1 MGRKKIKI
9 ERIVDERNRQVTF
22 TKRKNG
28 LMKKAMELSV
38 LCDCDIALVI
48 YNSNE
53 KLYQYSSGDIED
65 VLRRFHT
72 ECAEAHEARNN
83 QDLFDQHFSTQKGA
97 SARERAQASTSRSM
111 WRKVKSESCFEDE
124 DKFEDEEDFEDDDED
139 EGEGEGEE
147 FEDAK
152 GTTRSDKA
160 KGKEPIEP
168 VFSRKGRLGPSPA
181 PVSKSA
187 MFRAHARVKRERAS
201 AKQSSRAQRS
211 GHGKGSSASEPGRAS
226 RRSGARRENGGY
238 GVDDGQMD
246 IDDQYGGAASRVQR
260 AIIRPYDDDDDD
272 DADADANRYIFEDVA
287 LLVDENDDPLI
298 IPPEGLEL
306 LSPSFKWL
314 GSPTARDVGGARASL
329 SSFETRS
336 SEFARENNLS
346 IEIPIADEPRDRGVA
361 GDGATV
367 APRGDANGPSPGPL
381 TALLHSHVAGEQIF
395 GADADNDVGREYASF
410 LASSPSAPPP
420 PRS

>member
-124 DKFEDEEDFEDDDED
+124 DEFEDEEDFEDDDED
-139 EGEGEGEE
+139 EGEGEGERGL
-147 FEDAK
+147 K
-152 GTTRSDKA
+152 TRKA
-160 KGKEPIEP
+160 RRDRIKRKGK
-168 VFSRKGRLGPSPA
+168 SPLS
-181 PVSKSA
+181 P
-187 MFRAHARVKRERAS
+187 FPRVK
-201 AKQSSRAQRS
+201 
-211 GHGKGSSASEPGRAS
+211 
-226 RRSGARRENGGY
+226 
-238 GVDDGQMD
+238 VD
-246 IDDQYGGAASRVQR
+246 
-260 AIIRPYDDDDDD
+260 
-272 DADADANRYIFEDVA
+272 
-287 LLVDENDDPLI
+287 
-298 IPPEGLEL
+298 
-306 LSPSFKWL
+306 
-314 GSPTARDVGGARASL
+314 
-329 SSFETRS
+329 
-336 SEFARENNLS
+336 
-346 IEIPIADEPRDRGVA
+346 
-361 GDGATV
+361 
-367 APRGDANGPSPGPL
+367 
-381 TALLHSHVAGEQIF
+381 
-395 GADADNDVGREYASF
+395 
-410 LASSPSAPPP
+410 
-420 PRS
+420 

>member
-124 DKFEDEEDFEDDDED
+124 DEFEDEEDFEDDDED
-139 EGEGEGEE
+139 EGEGEGEA

-152 GTTRSDKA
+152 GTTRSEKA
-160 KGKEPIEP
+160 KGKEPSRAH
-168 VFSRKGRLGPSPA
+168 VVASSRKGRRGPSPA

-201 AKQSSRAQRS
+201 AKQSNRAQRS
-211 GHGKGSSASEPGRAS
+211 GHGKGPSASEPGRAS
-226 RRSGARRENGGY
+226 RT
-238 GVDDGQMD
+238 
-246 IDDQYGGAASRVQR
+246 
-260 AIIRPYDDDDDD
+260 
-272 DADADANRYIFEDVA
+272 F
-287 LLVDENDDPLI
+287 
-298 IPPEGLEL
+298 
-306 LSPSFKWL
+306 
-314 GSPTARDVGGARASL
+314 
-329 SSFETRS
+329 
-336 SEFARENNLS
+336 
-346 IEIPIADEPRDRGVA
+346 
-361 GDGATV
+361 
-367 APRGDANGPSPGPL
+367 
-381 TALLHSHVAGEQIF
+381 
-395 GADADNDVGREYASF
+395 GREA
-410 LASSPSAPPP
+410 
-420 PRS
+420 

>member
-9 ERIVDERNRQVTF
+9 ERIADERNRQVTF

-97 SARERAQASTSRSM
+97 STREKAEASTSRSM
-111 WRKVKSESCFEDE
+111 WRKMKSESYFEDE
-124 DKFEDEEDFEDDDED
+124 DEFEDEEDFEDDDED
-139 EGEGEGEE
+139 EGED

-152 GTTRSDKA
+152 GTTRSEKA
-160 KGKEPIEP
+160 KGKEPVEP
-168 VFSRKGRLGPSPA
+168 MSLPSSRKGRRGPSPT

-201 AKQSSRAQRS
+201 AKQSNRAQRS
-211 GHGKGSSASEPGRAS
+211 EHGKGPSASERGRS
-226 RRSGARRENGGY
+226 SVRSGARRENGGY

-246 IDDQYGGAASRVQR
+246 IDGQYDGEARRAQR
-260 AIIRPYDDDDDD
+260 AIIRPYDDED
-272 DADADANRYIFEDVA
+272 DADANRYIFEEVA

-314 GSPTARDVGGARASL
+314 GSPTARDVVGVARESL

-346 IEIPIADEPRDRGVA
+346 IRIPLADEPRGRGVA

-367 APRGDANGPSPGPL
+367 APRGDARGPSPGPL
-381 TALLHSHVAGEQIF
+381 TALLHSHMAGEHVF
-395 GADADNDVGREYASF
+395 GADADHDAGRAYASF
-410 LASSPSAPPP
+410 LASTPTPTPTSPS
-420 PRS
+420 